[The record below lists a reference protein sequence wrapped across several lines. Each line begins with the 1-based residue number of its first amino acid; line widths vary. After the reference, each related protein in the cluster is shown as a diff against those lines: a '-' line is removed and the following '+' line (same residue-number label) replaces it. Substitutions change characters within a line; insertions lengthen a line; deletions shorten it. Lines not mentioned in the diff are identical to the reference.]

1 MNGPGRCICNVR
13 ENTNFATCLPVAPR
27 SRFED
32 GARWWEYR
40 LRMPEPRDVPSEKP
54 QPSDNAPA
62 KNVKPGHEV
71 EDAAEQEFEYPADET
86 NEG

>member
-13 ENTNFATCLPVAPR
+13 GNNQFRDLSAVAPR
-27 SRFED
+27 NRFED
-32 GARWWEYR
+32 GARGWEYR
-40 LRMPEPRDVPSEKP
+40 LPMPEPRDVPSEKP

-62 KNVKPGHEV
+62 KNVKPDHEV
-71 EDAAEQEFEYPADET
+71 EDAAEQELEYPADET